1 MLAYLSAFCF
11 FVAAI
16 STGDC
21 YSIAGPFSGKND
33 SLGPHIVI
41 CTLPPECYHE
51 GRAYHVGETFPSY
64 MGECMCTW
72 YDGIECKM
80 EVCEHKGA
88 SYRVGQTFMDD
99 CNECSCEGNNVV
111 RCTKKICLTTD
122 TGCAYNNKIYKIG
135 ESYMKDCNT
144 CICEA
149 TNAAV
154 CTGIFCIFD

>member
-11 FVAAI
+11 FIAAI

-21 YSIAGPFSGKND
+21 YSVAGPFGGKND

-51 GRAYHVGETFPSY
+51 V
-64 MGECMCTW
+64 
-72 YDGIECKM
+72 
-80 EVCEHKGA
+80 EVCEHKGV

-149 TNAAV
+149 TNAAI